1 MSSRNSGG
9 SLTDTDHYMYQF
21 RLIIIGESTVGKS
34 CLLRRFTQGRWSEHS
49 DPTVGVDFHTK
60 VVQIDGHNL
69 KLQLWDTAGQ
79 ERFRAIT
86 RSYFRNAVGALLVF
100 DIADHTSF
108 SRVSGWMEDVQASSK
123 PHVPIFVLVGNK
135 VDMERHRQVLRAD
148 AERFASSRNID
159 YIETS
164 SRTGVNVEEAYN
176 LLARR
181 VFEAIQDGTIVIGE
195 GWDGV
200 KKGDE
205 SPKDFGRVKLG
216 QRNKIRSEVT
226 TTERE
231 GGGGG
236 GGKCCGG
243 N

>member
-1 MSSRNSGG
+1 MSWRNS
-9 SLTDTDHYMYQF
+9 SLTDVDHYLYQF

-34 CLLRRFTQGRWSEHS
+34 CLLRRFTQGRWIEHN

-60 VVQIDGHNL
+60 MVQVDGHNL

-100 DIADHTSF
+100 DISDQNSF
-108 SRVSGWMEDVQASSK
+108 AKISGWMEDVRQSSK
-123 PHVPIFVLVGNK
+123 PHEPVFLLVGNK
-135 VDMERHRQVLRAD
+135 ADLDRQRQVLRVD
-148 AERFASSRNID
+148 AERLASSFKID

-164 SRTGVNVEEAYN
+164 SRTGQNVEEIFN
-176 LLARR
+176 VLARR
-181 VFEAIQDGTIVIGE
+181 IFEAIQDGTVVVGN

-205 SPKDFGRVKLG
+205 IPKEFSSRVNLQQK
-216 QRNKIRSEVT
+216 KISDT
-226 TTERE
+226 KDN
-231 GGGGG
+231 GGG
-236 GGKCCGG
+236 CCK
-243 N
+243 

>member
-1 MSSRNSGG
+1 MSFRSS
-9 SLTDTDHYMYQF
+9 SLTDLDHYLYQF

-34 CLLRRFTQGRWSEHS
+34 CLLRRFTQGKWIEHN

-60 VVQIDGHNL
+60 MVQVDGHNL

-100 DIADHTSF
+100 DIADQHSF
-108 SRVSGWMEDVQASSK
+108 AKITGWMEDVRQSSK
-123 PHVPIFVLVGNK
+123 PHEPIFLLVGNK
-135 VDMERHRQVLRAD
+135 ADLERQRQVLKGD
-148 AERFASSRNID
+148 AERLASTYKID
-159 YIETS
+159 YLETS
-164 SRTGVNVEEAYN
+164 SRTGQNVEEIFN
-176 LLARR
+176 LIARR
-181 VFEAIQDGTIVIGE
+181 IFEAIQDGTIIVGN

-205 SPKDFGRVKLG
+205 LPKELASRVNLQQK
-216 QRNKIRSEVT
+216 KISNVK
-226 TTERE
+226 RE
-231 GGGGG
+231 GNGG
-236 GGKCCGG
+236 CC

>member
-1 MSSRNSGG
+1 MSTSRR
-9 SLTDTDHYMYQF
+9 LTDVDRYLYQF

-34 CLLRRFTQGRWSEHS
+34 CLLRRFTEGRFMEHN

-60 VVQIDGHNL
+60 MVQVDGHTL

-100 DIADHTSF
+100 DISDHETF
-108 SRVSGWMEDVQASSK
+108 THLPEWIDDVQQSAK
-123 PHVPIFVLVGNK
+123 PNSPVFVLVGNK
-135 VDMERHRQVLRAD
+135 SDLDRQRQVLSRE
-148 AERFASSRNID
+148 AENFASVHHMD

-164 SRTGVNVEEAYN
+164 ARTGSGIDSVFTV
-176 LLARR
+176 LARR
-181 VFEAIQDGTIVIGE
+181 IYEAIQDGSIQLGE

-205 SPKDFGRVKLG
+205 VPKELSRVNLQNHRQMSDVK
-216 QRNKIRSEVT
+216 NN
-226 TTERE
+226 ERA
-231 GGGGG
+231 
-236 GGKCCGG
+236 CCSLV
-243 N
+243 

>member
-1 MSSRNSGG
+1 MSSRQARG
-9 SLTDTDHYMYQF
+9 SLTDLDHYLYQF

-34 CLLRRFTQGRWSEHS
+34 CLLRRFTDGRYMEHN

-60 VVQIDGHNL
+60 MVQVDGHNL

-100 DIADHTSF
+100 DIADRMTF
-108 SRVSGWMEDVQASSK
+108 AKLPEWMDDVSQSAK

-135 VDMERHRQVLRAD
+135 SDLDRHRQVLRQE
-148 AERFASSRNID
+148 AETFAKSHDID

-164 SRTGVNVEEAYN
+164 ARTGTNVEEVYI

-181 VFEAIQDGTIVIGE
+181 IYEAIQDGTVSIGD

-205 SPKDFGRVKLG
+205 LPKEQVRFSSRITDVK
-216 QRNKIRSEVT
+216 SEN
-226 TTERE
+226 R
-231 GGGGG
+231 GG
-236 GGKCCGG
+236 CC

>member
-1 MSSRNSGG
+1 MARG
-9 SLTDTDHYMYQF
+9 SLADVDHYLYQF

-34 CLLRRFTQGRWSEHS
+34 CLLRRFTQGRWSEHN

-60 VVQIDGHNL
+60 MVQVDGHNL

-100 DIADHTSF
+100 DIADRLSF
-108 SRVSGWMEDVQASSK
+108 AKISGWMNDVQQSSK
-123 PHVPIFVLVGNK
+123 PHVPVFVLVGNK
-135 VDMERHRQVLRAD
+135 ADLDRHRQVTKSD
-148 AERFASSRNID
+148 AERFASSCNID

-164 SRTGVNVEEAYN
+164 SRTGVNVEEVFA
-176 LLARR
+176 LLSRR
-181 VFEAIQDGTIVIGE
+181 VYEATQDGTVIVGD

-205 SPKDFGRVKLG
+205 LPKALSGRVKLQQ
-216 QRNKIRSEVT
+216 QRRMSDVK
-226 TTERE
+226 RE
-231 GGGGG
+231 PEGNR
-236 GGKCCGG
+236 CC